1 MVLAAQW
8 RRRTIV
14 SDVLNNRMP
23 LRKEFMCRVV
33 RFNETQGTF
42 DVSLQPNP
50 ELCQWVQVD
59 GKRHLKFKED
69 GSLYSEAEIAQ
80 YATELFDAQYGTG
93 NPQDTVEPSYDG
105 LQQDL
110 EELSSPLISS
120 PAIDVQHQYLSD
132 LGVNELDFVI
142 LSVDIAGS
150 TKLATSLGRD
160 KYTHLIM
167 LALDEIGA
175 PIPEFNGKILKY
187 TGDGLIAYFAEPHYA
202 MENDLVLDCAL
213 AIREVVY
220 GLLNDFLEA
229 SCFPRIELRIG
240 IDSGI
245 ASIVTLGSTQ
255 TKQETDLIGAT
266 VSLAAKMQQL
276 ARAGNVLIGEMAYQ
290 RLQPHWQARCSEIT
304 LPLEWEYTNQA
315 GGRYNIY
322 NLELAGP
329 TGGHN

>member
-1 MVLAAQW
+1 M
-8 RRRTIV
+8 
-14 SDVLNNRMP
+14 SDVLNSRVPM
-23 LRKEFMCRVV
+23 RKDFMCRVV
-33 RFNETQGTF
+33 RFNEVHGTF
-42 DVSLQPNP
+42 DVSLLPNP
-50 ELCQWVQVD
+50 ELCQWVEVD
-59 GKRHLKFKED
+59 GKRHLQFKDD
-69 GSLYSEAEIAQ
+69 GQLYTEAEIAR

-93 NPQDTVEPSYDG
+93 GQQHAPGAGYDG

-110 EELSSPLISS
+110 EELASPLIAA
-120 PAIDVQHQYLSD
+120 PAADVQHQYLSD
-132 LGVNELDFVI
+132 LGINELDFVI

-175 PIPEFNGKILKY
+175 PIPEFNGKVLKY

-220 GLLNDFLEA
+220 GLLNDFLE
-229 SCFPRIELRIG
+229 SSGFPRIELRIG

-245 ASIVTLGSTQ
+245 ASVVTLGSAQ

-276 ARAGNVLIGEMAYQ
+276 AQAGNVLVGEMAYQ
-290 RLQPHWQARCSEIT
+290 RLQPHWQARCSEIR
-304 LPLEWEYTNQA
+304 LPLEWEYSNQA
-315 GGRYNIY
+315 GGRYSVY
-322 NLELAGP
+322 NLELADP
-329 TGGHN
+329 AAGHN

>member
-1 MVLAAQW
+1 VPM
-8 RRRTIV
+8 
-14 SDVLNNRMP
+14 
-23 LRKEFMCRVV
+23 RKDFMCRVV
-33 RFNETQGTF
+33 RFNEVRGTF
-42 DVSLQPNP
+42 DVSLLPNP
-50 ELCQWVQVD
+50 ELCQWVEVD
-59 GKRHLKFKED
+59 GKRHLQFKED
-69 GSLYSEAEIAQ
+69 GQLYSEAEIAR
-80 YATELFDAQYGTG
+80 YATELFDAQYGSG
-93 NPQDTVEPSYDG
+93 SQQMAPAAGYDG
-105 LQQDL
+105 LQQEL
-110 EELSSPLISS
+110 EELSSPLITA
-120 PAIDVQHQYLSD
+120 PDVDVQHQYLSD

-229 SCFPRIELRIG
+229 SDFPRIELRIG

-245 ASIVTLGSTQ
+245 ASVVTLGSAETR
-255 TKQETDLIGAT
+255 QETDLIGAT

-276 ARAGNVLIGEMAYQ
+276 ARAGNVLVGEMAYQ
-290 RLQPHWQARCSEIT
+290 RLQPHWQARCNEIT

-315 GGRYNIY
+315 GGRYSIY
-322 NLELAGP
+322 NLELSGP
-329 TGGHN
+329 TGGNN